1 MKRVSYIAITIVAI
15 LFGVLLPNVAHA
27 QIDAAALARAQR
39 RGENTALGGAN
50 PFATGE
56 EGT

>member
-1 MKRVSYIAITIVAI
+1 MKQFSYIAICVVA
-15 LFGVLLPNVAHA
+15 LLLGVLLPEVAFS

-39 RGENTALGGAN
+39 RGENTSLGGAN

-56 EGT
+56 